1 MAAVTSSKNTMLE
14 TLLFMVYLRK
24 LLTQSCDDRC
34 VALDWKYNGVS
45 PRRFECCSQRP
56 IHVFYTIPLC
66 FLVIK

>member
-34 VALDWKYNGVS
+34 VALDWKYNGS
-45 PRRFECCSQRP
+45 PRAGSNAARSVRSTYFIQF
-56 IHVFYTIPLC
+56 HFVF
-66 FLVIK
+66 